1 MQEQVCPTMCLK
13 AAQQNLN
20 EKTMKFIINKLENIY
35 NNIFTHNNEILINA
49 N

>member
-20 EKTMKFIINKLENIY
+20 EKTMKFLTKN
-35 NNIFTHNNEILINA
+35 
-49 N
+49 

>member
-20 EKTMKFIINKLENIY
+20 DKTTKVLAKKIEKKNTITLQIRMKFW
-35 NNIFTHNNEILINA
+35 
-49 N
+49 